1 MQLQHSIG
9 TLACHA
15 GLAAE
20 GLGRAAHAL
29 VLGQRYKG
37 LAPRHPSATA
47 GASQ

>member
-20 GLGRAAHAL
+20 GLGCPAKAL
-29 VLGQRYKG
+29 FLGQSVKG
-37 LAPRHPSATA
+37 LVAPQHSATA
-47 GASQ
+47 EATP